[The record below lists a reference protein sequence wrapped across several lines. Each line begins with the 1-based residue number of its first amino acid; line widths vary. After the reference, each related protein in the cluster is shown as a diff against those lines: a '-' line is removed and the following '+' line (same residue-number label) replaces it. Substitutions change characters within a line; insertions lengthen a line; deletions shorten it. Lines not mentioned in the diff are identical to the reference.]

1 MVDGLE
7 RIIEFILIGT
17 LDKVDQEE
25 NDVMKNGRI
34 RLRVKS
40 LEDNLFAERNSSE
53 KMIFLRKSIRPE
65 RTSQA
70 ISVPSLE
77 YFFDNI

>member
-34 RLRVKS
+34 RLRAVS
-40 LEDNLFAERNSSE
+40 
-53 KMIFLRKSIRPE
+53 MLRGQVFEQQRDFRGELRPD
-65 RTSQA
+65 
-70 ISVPSLE
+70 L
-77 YFFDNI
+77 